1 MAKVKIEE
9 IIDHLDSE
17 MKKPLEELN
26 PNDTCPKC
34 GDVLS
39 IFVGKGGELL
49 GKCLGVGCGKV
60 YKIKEPTI

>member
-1 MAKVKIEE
+1 
-9 IIDHLDSE
+9 
-17 MKKPLEELN
+17 MKQNMNHKLEELN